1 MITQFW
7 KTLIRTSKIFVTLSK
22 LFRIHRNQIFR
33 LFHAHSMG
41 RCNAD
46 EIGEAIARLGYCSKL
61 LHSSNCQPISDLV
74 VLQRKCKQNR
84 IELAQ
89 SYGFPF

>member
-1 MITQFW
+1 M
-7 KTLIRTSKIFVTLSK
+7 
-22 LFRIHRNQIFR
+22 FR

-46 EIGEAIARLGYCSKL
+46 DIGESIARLGYCSKL
-61 LHSSNCQPISDLV
+61 LHSTNCQPISDLV